1 MKRLGIFF
9 YTAVAYVGFFAVFGY
24 WIDFLLGFFVP
35 KNVNTGEVVSTL
47 EAITVNL
54 GLLALFGLQH
64 SVMARKP
71 FKKALT
77 RFIPPVMERSTYVY
91 ATIAVL
97 ALLFWQWRPM
107 PLVIWNLEGTA
118 GIYSMYAIFG
128 LGWGIL
134 VLSTF
139 LINHFNL
146 FGIEQGVMHLL
157 GKEVKEAP
165 FVMPFLYKLV
175 RHPMMT
181 GILLA
186 QWATPYMTIGHL
198 LFATGMSIYVLI
210 GVHYEEKDLA
220 RDFGDD
226 YREYQQNVPKLIP
239 GLNGKKPTGST
250 VSA

>member
-1 MKRLGIFF
+1 MKRLAIFL
-9 YTAVAYVGFFAVFGY
+9 YTAVAYVGFFALFGY
-24 WIDFLLGFFVP
+24 WIDFMLGFFVP
-35 KNVNTGEVVSTL
+35 KNVNSGEVVSTF
-47 EAITVNL
+47 EALTVNL
-54 GLLALFGLQH
+54 GLLVLFGLQH
-64 SVMARKP
+64 SIMARKP
-71 FKKALT
+71 FKKALN
-77 RFIPPVMERSTYVY
+77 RFIPQEMERSTYVY

-97 ALLFWQWRPM
+97 SLLFWQWRPM
-107 PLVIWNLEGTA
+107 PTVIWNLEGTV
-118 GIYSMYAIFG
+118 GMYSMYALFG

-146 FGIEQGVMHLL
+146 FGIEQGVMQLL

-181 GILLA
+181 GLLLA
-186 QWATPYMTIGHL
+186 QWATPYMTVGHL
-198 LFATGMSIYVLI
+198 VFATGMSIYVLI

-220 RDFGDD
+220 ADFGDS
-226 YREYQQNVPKLIP
+226 YREYQENVPKLIP
-239 GLNGKKPTGST
+239 GLNGKKPSGTT